1 MDKTSTQAEETTA
14 PGEETAPAKETTAP
28 ADGTSAPAEETTA
41 PADGTPAPA
50 EETTAPAD
58 GTPAPA
64 EEAASHEVVNAEAAH
79 DALTAVDPRL
89 LVREQGLLGYWAE
102 FKRKVH
108 AGDLG
113 SIPVVIGL
121 AVIAVVFQL
130 LNSNFLSAKN
140 LTDIAVT
147 MVGTG
152 MMAVGII
159 FVLLLGEIDLSVGSV
174 SGVSGAI
181 VAVLSV
187 THGMNEWLALL
198 VALVSGAAIGALHGF
213 FFARIGAPAFA
224 VTLAGLLFW
233 LGFMLQ
239 LLGDNGTIN
248 LDGDGVVGQLT
259 TYFFTDIAAAYGL
272 AALAVAAY
280 FLGAFTD
287 NRRRAAAGIPSRPVA
302 DIVLRSVLLAVV
314 AFAAAYMLNQDRGLP
329 LALVIFLV
337 VLVTTDFVLRRTAYG
352 RKIFALGG
360 SVEASRRAGINVTA
374 VRVSVFALAG
384 FFAAA
389 GGLFWASKIAAAN
402 QSAGTGD
409 LLMNVIAAAVIG
421 GTSLFGGRGRTWN
434 ALLGAL
440 VIVSIQYGLALEGIR
455 TPVVYMITGGVLLA
469 TVVIDSV
476 TRKTQR
482 TAGRA

>member
-1 MDKTSTQAEETTA
+1 MSIDKTSA
-14 PGEETAPAKETTAP
+14 PVDGE
-28 ADGTSAPAEETTA
+28 
-41 PADGTPAPA
+41 
-50 EETTAPAD
+50 
-58 GTPAPA
+58 
-64 EEAASHEVVNAEAAH
+64 HEVVNPDAAH
-79 DALTAVDPRL
+79 DAVTAVDPRL
-89 LVREQGLLGYWAE
+89 LVREQGIAGYISE
-102 FKRKVH
+102 FKRKLH

-121 AVIAVVFQL
+121 VIICAIFQS
-130 LNSNFLSAKN
+130 LNSQFLSAQN
-140 LTDIAVT
+140 LSNIAVT
-147 MVGTG
+147 MVATG

-181 VAVLSV
+181 VAVLTV
-187 THGMNEWLALL
+187 THGMNEWLAVV
-198 VALVSGAAIGALHGF
+198 VALASGAAIGAVHGF

-239 LLGDNGTIN
+239 LLGDQGTIN
-248 LDGDGVVGQLT
+248 LDGEGVVGKLT
-259 TYFFTDIAAAYGL
+259 TYYFSDVAAAYGL
-272 AALAVAAY
+272 AAVAVAVFFLTSY
-280 FLGAFTD
+280 FD
-287 NRRRAAAGIPSRPVA
+287 NRRREAVGIPSRPVS
-302 DIVLRSVLLAVV
+302 DIVFRTVLLAVV
-314 AFAAAYMLNQDRGLP
+314 SFAAAFMFNQYKGLP
-329 LALVIFLV
+329 LALVLFLA
-337 VLVTTDFVLRRTAYG
+337 VLVITDFVLRRTPYG

-384 FFAAA
+384 FFAAV

-402 QSAGTGD
+402 QSAGAGD

-434 ALLGAL
+434 ALLGVM
-440 VIVSIQYGLALEGIR
+440 VIVSIQYGLALEGIA
-455 TPVVYMITGGVLLA
+455 TPIQYMITGGVLLA

-476 TRKTQR
+476 TRKTQK

>member
-1 MDKTSTQAEETTA
+1 MSTEKTSTHVEA
-14 PGEETAPAKETTAP
+14 P
-28 ADGTSAPAEETTA
+28 
-41 PADGTPAPA
+41 
-50 EETTAPAD
+50 
-58 GTPAPA
+58 
-64 EEAASHEVVNAEAAH
+64 VVNPDAAH
-79 DALTAVDPRL
+79 DAVTAVDPRL
-89 LVREQGLLGYWAE
+89 LVREQGLKGYVSE
-102 FKRKVH
+102 FRRKMH

-113 SIPVVIGL
+113 SIPVVLGL
-121 AVIAVVFQL
+121 VIIAIIFQS
-130 LNSNFLSAKN
+130 LNSAFLSAEN
-140 LTDIAVT
+140 LNNIAVT

-174 SGVSGAI
+174 SGVAGAI
-181 VAVLSV
+181 VAVMSV
-187 THGMNEWLALL
+187 SHGMNEWLAVL
-198 VALVSGAAIGALHGF
+198 VALGGGAAIGALHGF

-239 LLGDNGTIN
+239 LLGDAGTIN
-248 LDGDGVVGQLT
+248 LDSEGVVGKLT
-259 TYFFTDIAAAYGL
+259 TYYFSDIAAAYGL
-272 AALAVAAY
+272 AAVAVGVF
-280 FLGAFTD
+280 FLTSFFD
-287 NRRRAAAGIPSRPVA
+287 NRRREAAGVPSRPVS
-302 DIVLRSVLLAVV
+302 DIVLRTVLLAIV
-314 AFAAAYMLNQDRGLP
+314 AFAAAAMFNQYKGLP
-329 LALVIFLV
+329 LALVLFLA
-337 VLVTTDFVLRRTAYG
+337 VLVITDFVLRRTAYG

-374 VRVSVFALAG
+374 VRISVFALAG
-384 FFAAA
+384 FFAAV

-434 ALLGAL
+434 ALLGVM
-440 VIVSIQYGLALEGIR
+440 VIVSIQYGLALEGIA

-469 TVVIDSV
+469 TVVIDSI
-476 TRKTQR
+476 TRKTQK